1 MNGARDPSGNI
12 SKSSNGY
19 EIQINN
25 LHKAFGERKILKG
38 VSVRVPR
45 GSTLAV
51 MGGSGTGK
59 SVLLKHMVGLIEPDL
74 GEVWVQGQ
82 QVNQLDQSSL
92 NALRLRT
99 GYLFQAGALLDS
111 MTVAENLDF
120 VLRRHS
126 TKSASERTEQIQEAI
141 EWVELPHTAMQYPAE
156 LSGGQKKRIALARA
170 IILSPDIL
178 LCDEPTT
185 GLDPVSVRMVSNLIL
200 RLKAERGITTVAIT
214 HDLLC
219 AEIIADR
226 AAFLYQGQTLAEGT
240 LDELRRDPHPRLR
253 EFFGE

>member
-1 MNGARDPSGNI
+1 MKRAINQSGNI
-12 SKSSNGY
+12 SKFSDGY

-25 LHKAFGERKILKG
+25 LHKAFGERKILQG
-38 VSVRVPR
+38 VSVGVRR

-59 SVLLKHMVGLIEPDL
+59 SVLLKHMVGLMEPDS
-74 GEVWVQGQ
+74 GEVWVQGK
-82 QVNQLDQSSL
+82 QVDQLDQSSL
-92 NALRLRT
+92 NALRLRI
-99 GYLFQAGALLDS
+99 GYLFQGGALFDS

-126 TKSASERTEQIQEAI
+126 SMSASERTEQIQEAI
-141 EWVELPHTAMQYPAE
+141 AWVNLPHAAMQYPAE

-185 GLDPVSVRMVSNLIL
+185 GLDPVSVRTVSNLIM

-219 AEIIADR
+219 AEIIADH
-226 AAFLYQGQTLAEGT
+226 AAFLYQGKTLAEGT
-240 LDELRRDPHPRLR
+240 LGELRAIQHPQLR
-253 EFFGE
+253 EFFG

>member
-1 MNGARDPSGNI
+1 MSEVQP
-12 SKSSNGY
+12 
-19 EIQINN
+19 EITVKN
-25 LHKAFGERKILKG
+25 LHKAFGDRKILRG
-38 VSVRVPR
+38 ATVSVGR

-59 SVLLKHMVGLIEPDL
+59 SVLLKHIVGLMEPDL
-74 GEVWVQGQ
+74 GEVWVQGR
-82 QVNQLDQSSL
+82 QVDRLPKAELD
-92 NALRLRT
+92 ALRLRI
-99 GYLFQAGALLDS
+99 GYLFQGGALFDS
-111 MTVAENLDF
+111 MTVEENLDF

-126 TKSASERTEQIQEAI
+126 ILPYAERKEQIHEAI
-141 EWVELPHTAMQYPAE
+141 AWVNLPHSAAQYPAE

-185 GLDPVSVRMVSNLIL
+185 GLDPVSVRTVSKLIM

-226 AAFLYQGQTLAEGT
+226 AAFIHEGKTLCEGT
-240 LDELRRDPHPRLR
+240 LHELRTSKLPELR
-253 EFFGE
+253 EFFEN

>member
-1 MNGARDPSGNI
+1 MEPISRQYERTSG
-12 SKSSNGY
+12 SMDGY
-19 EIQINN
+19 EIWIKN
-25 LHKAFGERKILKG
+25 LHKAFGERKILRG
-38 VSVRVPR
+38 VSVRVRR

-59 SVLLKHMVGLIEPDL
+59 SVLLKHMVGLMEPDS
-74 GEVWVQGQ
+74 GEIWVQGQ
-82 QVNQLDQSSL
+82 QVDQLNQSSL
-92 NALRLRT
+92 NALRLQI
-99 GYLFQAGALLDS
+99 GYLFQGGALFDS

-126 TKSASERTEQIQEAI
+126 TMSASERTEQIQEAI
-141 EWVELPHTAMQYPAE
+141 AWVNLPHAAMQYPAE

-185 GLDPVSVRMVSNLIL
+185 GLDPVSVRTVSNLIM

-219 AEIIADR
+219 AEIIADH
-226 AAFLYQGQTLAEGT
+226 AAFLYQGKTLAEGT
-240 LDELRRDPHPRLR
+240 LDELRASQYPQLR
-253 EFFGE
+253 EFFG